1 MKMDRLEGSYHR
13 SKKITWRVVEED
25 SVLLN
30 LDTGYYY
37 TLNEVGRF
45 LWESL
50 DGTKKLS
57 AIHKEILDH
66 YDVDPETAKNDI
78 LELIDDLL
86 KEGLAEIHESP
97 EKGLSSPAAP

>member
-1 MKMDRLEGSYHR
+1 MDRLECSFR
-13 SKKITWRVVEED
+13 KSEKITWRVVEED
-25 SVLLN
+25 GVLLN

-50 DGTKKLS
+50 DGKKKLS
-57 AIHKEILDH
+57 AVHKEILDQ
-66 YDVDPETAKNDI
+66 YDVDPETVKSDI

-86 KEGLAEIHESP
+86 KEGLVEIHESP
-97 EKGLSSPAAP
+97 EKGHSSPAAP

>member
-1 MKMDRLEGSYHR
+1 MDWLECSF
-13 SKKITWRVVEED
+13 KKSQKIAWRVVEND

-50 DGTKKLS
+50 DGKKKVS
-57 AIHKEILDH
+57 AIHQEIVEH
-66 YDVDPETAKNDI
+66 YDVDPETAKSDI
-78 LELIDDLL
+78 LELVDDLL
-86 KEGLAEIHESP
+86 KEGLVEIHESP

>member
-1 MKMDRLEGSYHR
+1 MNRLESFF
-13 SKKITWRVVEED
+13 KKSEKIAWRVVEED

-45 LWESL
+45 LWESI
-50 DGTKKLS
+50 DGKKKLS

-66 YDVDPETAKNDI
+66 YDVDPETAKSDI
-78 LELIDDLL
+78 LELIDNLL
-86 KEGLAEIHESP
+86 KEGLVEIHESP
-97 EKGLSSPAAP
+97 EEGLSSPAAP

>member
-1 MKMDRLEGSYHR
+1 MNRLEQFFTK
-13 SKKITWRVVEED
+13 SKKIAWRVVEED

-45 LWESL
+45 LWEAL
-50 DGTKKLS
+50 DGKKKLF

-66 YDVDPETAKNDI
+66 YDVDPETARRDI
-78 LELIDDLL
+78 LELIENLL
-86 KEGLAEIHESP
+86 KEGLVEIHESP
-97 EKGLSSPAAP
+97 EESLSSSAAQ

>member
-1 MKMDRLEGSYHR
+1 MNRLESFFTK
-13 SKKITWRVVEED
+13 SEKIAWRVVEED

-50 DGTKKLS
+50 DGKKELS

-66 YDVDPETAKNDI
+66 YDVDPETAKSDI
-78 LELIDDLL
+78 LELIDNLL
-86 KEGLAEIHESP
+86 KEGLVEIHESP
-97 EKGLSSPAAP
+97 EEGLSSPAAP